1 MENKNKGK
9 KKCIAVVFDRHR
21 AILFLLVNK
30 LTEQRTAK
38 ENIDLF
44 IFIDKFEKKIREL
57 AMWR

>member
-21 AILFLLVNK
+21 AIPFFVGKQIN
-30 LTEQRTAK
+30 RTAN

-44 IFIDKFEKKIREL
+44 LFIDKFEKKIREL